1 MDDIIAA
8 VDEAIPRFNEHL
20 LTDYPN
26 DQVNSIADFLSMAFE
41 EAMKFLRNLVTYEGY
56 TILSPEERVQFE
68 LAPQRASGAAITN
81 SELQLVAFNFIY
93 NGKRFTAHL
102 YLPYMIDGQIILRNT
117 RYGIQYGI
125 TEKIFSRSGGGITVR
140 VIRQPLYFWRGIH
153 FPLRSAVSTYQKT
166 EFVVGA
172 KLHTKDSRKKDV
184 QTTITHY
191 FLCKFGFNATIQR
204 FGLLPSQMLL
214 VSKIGDDIEQ
224 FEYFLAHRDTPYD
237 DAPGVYLKVSKEV
250 LVDPT
255 WRKLAANILYLLSK
269 RHRHTVADLY
279 EPENT
284 IYRIYLGEILYGLH
298 LGEGMAKSQ
307 ADTHI
312 YSVDYFLDPMT
323 RHRLHVFGVEVN
335 DIWDL
340 LQYLFVEI
348 DRILVSS
355 THQNLYEKRMVI
367 TDLFVIKLFITPIY
381 QRIYMIDQN
390 PNRLDSNALSK
401 ALGLRPNGIRGIGR
415 VPNVE
420 PVGNSNI
427 NGNRLLAFALRK
439 IRLSGSQATTHS
451 LQSPDLRFDTSI
463 AVVETLVG
471 FAGNN
476 AAINGMINPFVSITD
491 EGGIIRPD
499 YAADIEKLRPF
510 LPYG

>member
-8 VDEAIPRFNEHL
+8 VDEALPRFNTHL

-26 DQVNSIADFLSMAFE
+26 DQVNGIADVLSMAFE

-56 TILSPEERVQFE
+56 TILSPEERLQFE
-68 LAPQRASGAAITN
+68 LAHQRANATITN
-81 SELQLVAFNFIY
+81 SELYLVAFNFVY
-93 NGKRFTAHL
+93 NGKRFTVHL
-102 YLPYMIDGQIILRNT
+102 YLPYLIDGQIILRNT

-125 TEKIFSRSGGGITVR
+125 TEKIFSRSDDGITVR
-140 VIRQPLYFWRGIH
+140 VIRQPLYFWRGMH
-153 FPLRSAVSTYQKT
+153 FVLRSAVSSYQRT

-172 KLHTKDSRKKDV
+172 KLHTKDSRKRDV
-184 QTTITHY
+184 QTTIVHY

-204 FGLLPSQMLL
+204 FGLLPSQISF
-214 VSKIGDDIEQ
+214 VDAVGTDTEE
-224 FEYFLAHRDTPYD
+224 FEYFLAHRDVPNEG
-237 DAPGVYLKVSKEV
+237 APGVYLRVAKEA
-250 LVDPT
+250 LLDPT
-255 WRKLAANILYLLSK
+255 WRKLVANVLYLLSK
-269 RHRHTVADLY
+269 RYHHTVAELY
-279 EPENT
+279 EPGNT
-284 IYRIYLGEILYGLH
+284 IYRIYLGEILYGQI
-298 LGEGMAKSQ
+298 GEGMAKSQ

-323 RHRLHVFGVEVN
+323 RDRLHVFGVEVT

-401 ALGLRPNGIRGIGR
+401 ALGLRPNGIRGISR

-420 PVGNSNI
+420 PVGNSNV
-427 NGNRLLAFALRK
+427 NGNRLFAFGLRK
-439 IRLSGSQATTHS
+439 IRLSGSNTTTQA
-451 LQSPDLRFDTSI
+451 LQSPDLRFDASI
-463 AVVETLVG
+463 PVVETLVG

-476 AAINGMINPFVSITD
+476 AAINGMINPYVKVTP
-491 EGGIIRPD
+491 EGGILRPEYAAEIEKIRP
-499 YAADIEKLRPF
+499 Y